1 MNKMSSQKILI
12 FDSSTLIS
20 FAMNGLLDEIADLK
34 SVFNGKF
41 IITEEVKEE
50 IIYKPM
56 NIRRFKLEALQL
68 KDLYDRKILES
79 PESIGI
85 TKKEISKKTQ
95 EYLNTANSI
104 FEGDFYNEKRKVH
117 LIDSGEASCLA
128 LAQLLKEKDSEN
140 EIVVAT
146 DERTTR
152 MLCEKPENLKELLEK
167 KLHVKI
173 KINKEEYEH
182 FKGFNFLRSTELIYV
197 AYKKGL
203 LNIKNSELLDAI
215 LYAMRSK
222 GAAVSDEE
230 IKEIK
235 ILDKKIKI

>member
-1 MNKMSSQKILI
+1 MNKMSSQKILV

-20 FAMNGLLDEIADLK
+20 FAMNGLLEEIADLK
-34 SVFNGKF
+34 SIFKGKF
-41 IITEEVKEE
+41 IVTEEVKEE

-68 KDLYDRKILES
+68 KDLCDRKILED

-85 TKKEISKKTQ
+85 SKKEVSKKTQ
-95 EYLNTANSI
+95 EYLDIANGI
-104 FEGDFYNEKRKVH
+104 FDGDFYKEKRKVH

-128 LAQLLKEKDSEN
+128 LAQIIKEKTPEN
-140 EIVVAT
+140 EVVIAT

-167 KLHVKI
+167 KLHIKI
-173 KINKEEYEH
+173 KFNKEEYKY
-182 FKGFNFLRSTELIYV
+182 FKGFNFLRSTELVYI

-203 LNIKNSELLDAI
+203 LNIKNSELLDAA

-235 ILDKKIKI
+235 LLDKKL

>member
-1 MNKMSSQKILI
+1 MPSQKVLI

-20 FAMNGLLDEIADLK
+20 FAMNGLLEEIRDLK
-34 SVFNGKF
+34 SIFKGKF
-41 IITEEVKEE
+41 IVTEEVKEE

-68 KDLYDRKILES
+68 KDLCDKGILEE
-79 PESIGI
+79 PESLGI
-85 TKKEISKKTQ
+85 SKKDISKKTK
-95 EYLNTANSI
+95 ELLEIANGI
-104 FEGDFYNEKRKVH
+104 FDGDFYNEKRKVH
-117 LIDSGEASCLA
+117 LIDLGEASCLA
-128 LAQLLKEKDSEN
+128 LAQLIKEKSPQTEM
-140 EIVVAT
+140 IIAT

-167 KLHVKI
+167 KLHIKI
-173 KINKEEYEH
+173 KFNKEGYEH

-203 LNIKNSELLDAI
+203 LNIKNSELLDAA

-235 ILDKKIKI
+235 LLDKKL